1 MENYLSIGKIAATF
15 GVKGE
20 IVLEHHLGEDASLEG
35 VVAIFIEEF
44 TGKFIP
50 YFIAGSKTKS
60 GTEMILSLEGIESPE
75 SAKPFLRKKIWLK
88 EEDVKKNASSTAPIS
103 MLGFMVYDKKKP
115 LSTVLEVIEQP
126 VQILLR
132 IEMEGKEV
140 LVPLNESTLDKI
152 DHKQEKIYVTL
163 PDGLLD
169 IYLN

>member
-1 MENYLSIGKIAATF
+1 MENYLSIGKLAATF

-20 IVLEHHLGEDASLEG
+20 VVLEHHLGEDASLEG

-75 SAKPFLRKKIWLK
+75 SAKR
-88 EEDVKKNASSTAPIS
+88 
-103 MLGFMVYDKKKP
+103 

>member
-1 MENYLSIGKIAATF
+1 
-15 GVKGE
+15 
-20 IVLEHHLGEDASLEG
+20 
-35 VVAIFIEEF
+35 
-44 TGKFIP
+44 
-50 YFIAGSKTKS
+50 
-60 GTEMILSLEGIESPE
+60 
-75 SAKPFLRKKIWLK
+75 
-88 EEDVKKNASSTAPIS
+88 
-103 MLGFMVYDKKKP
+103 MLGFMVYDNKKP
-115 LSTVLEVIEQP
+115 LSVVLEVIEQP

>member
-1 MENYLSIGKIAATF
+1 MENYLSIGKLVATF

-20 IVLEHHLGEDASLEG
+20 IVLEHHLGEEASLEG
-35 VVAIFIEEF
+35 INAVFIEEF

-50 YFIAGSKTKS
+50 YFVSGVKSKNA
-60 GTEMILSLEGIESPE
+60 TEMILTLEGIESPE
-75 SAKPFLRKKIWLK
+75 SAKRFLRKKIWLK
-88 EEDVKKNASSTAPIS
+88 EQDVKKTASASAPIS
-103 MLGFMVYDKKKP
+103 MLGFMVLDNKKP

-152 DHKQEKIYVTL
+152 DHKAEKIYVTL

-169 IYLN
+169 IYLD

>member
-1 MENYLSIGKIAATF
+1 
-15 GVKGE
+15 
-20 IVLEHHLGEDASLEG
+20 
-35 VVAIFIEEF
+35 
-44 TGKFIP
+44 
-50 YFIAGSKTKS
+50 
-60 GTEMILSLEGIESPE
+60 
-75 SAKPFLRKKIWLK
+75 
-88 EEDVKKNASSTAPIS
+88 
-103 MLGFMVYDKKKP
+103 
-115 LSTVLEVIEQP
+115 VIEQP

>member
-1 MENYLSIGKIAATF
+1 MENYLSIGKLAATF

-50 YFIAGSKTKS
+50 YFIAGNKTKS

-75 SAKPFLRKKIWLK
+75 SAKRFLRKKVWLK
-88 EEDVKKNASSTAPIS
+88 EEDVKKRASVTAPIS
-103 MLGFMVYDKKKP
+103 MLGFMVYDNKKP
-115 LSTVLEVIEQP
+115 LSVVLEVIEQP

>member
-1 MENYLSIGKIAATF
+1 MENYLSIGKLAATF

-20 IVLEHHLGEDASLEG
+20 VVLEHHLGEDASLEG

-50 YFIAGSKTKS
+50 YFIGGSKTKS
-60 GTEMILSLEGIESPE
+60 GTEMILHLEGIDSPE
-75 SAKPFLRKKIWLK
+75 SAKRFLRKKIWLK
-88 EEDVKKNASSTAPIS
+88 EEDVKKTASATAPIS
-103 MLGFMVYDKKKP
+103 MLGFMVYDNKKP
-115 LSTVLEVIEQP
+115 LSVVLEVIEQP

-132 IEMEGKEV
+132 IELQGKEV

-152 DHKQEKIYVTL
+152 DHKQGKIFVTL

-169 IYLN
+169 IYLL